1 MTRHVTIAD
10 CLPAVAFGEDGRI
23 DDWRL
28 KRTPATRR
36 LQIHRDLDIVQ
47 FARKSD
53 ATAGRTPKAWAKQV
67 NISHRFR
74 TKCRGSARASSHRCW
89 ADAFAQTASTLQ
101 HFNGSPGRA
110 DYG

>member
-53 ATAGRTPKAWAKQV
+53 ATAGRTPKAWATQV
-67 NISHRFR
+67 SISHRFR
-74 TKCRGSARASSHRCW
+74 TWCFWSASASSHHCC
-89 ADAFAQTASTLQ
+89 ADAYRASTAPLRSDR
-101 HFNGSPGRA
+101 FC
-110 DYG
+110 